1 MMSVQNSTASV
12 DAVIQRVIR
21 PLTHKNWVG
30 MGNGCL
36 GKITR
41 IEAVTAPGEAVT
53 DGAEFPVYT
62 SLGIIGFVINE
73 G

>member
-41 IEAVTAPGEAVT
+41 IEAVTAPVETVT
-53 DGAEFPVYT
+53 NGAEFPVYT